1 MSIRIDPFNLLIDG
15 KLGIELEAAVLKWM
29 SVELVPV
36 FVVNDSPPAF
46 GYFTGPRGLK
56 RASNGLGPLAGTSID
71 VGFWLQGKAMDGNVL
86 RVILTNYGYEYT
98 APLDRVTHTERQ
110 LFGYF
115 GSQSRFGAFTIAGGI
130 GLGAELNKQRRCYYP
145 DVPTQSTAGQTYH
158 PSNQCDENALFLRT
172 DKVNP
177 TTEGINVVDLSGG
190 LAGIQI
196 LARISLG
203 VVF

>member
-1 MSIRIDPFNLLIDG
+1 MSIRVDPFNLLIDG

-29 SVELVPV
+29 TVELVPV

-46 GYFTGPRGLK
+46 GYFTGPHGLK
-56 RASNGLGPLAGTSID
+56 RESNGLGPLAGTSVD

-86 RVILTNYGYEYT
+86 RVILTNYGYKYS
-98 APLDRVTHTERQ
+98 AQLDQVTHTERQ

-115 GSQSRFGAFTIAGGI
+115 GSQSRWGAFTIAGGI
-130 GLGAELNKQRRCYYP
+130 GLGAELHKQRRCYY
-145 DVPTQSTAGQTYH
+145 QNASTGAFY

-172 DKVNP
+172 DKVSTKAQP
-177 TTEGINVVDLSGG
+177 ERVDLSGG

-196 LARISLG
+196 LLRISLG